1 MVGSRVLWA
10 VGSCLWAQTSSAAWI
25 GHVQPPRT
33 PQQQQQQQRRRQQ
46 HQRSRSVVAAED
58 AGWKKKKVVVTGLG
72 TLTSL
77 GNDADTFFNNLLDGK
92 CGIQTVTRFDPE
104 LSAVK
109 IASEVR
115 DFDVNEF
122 WEPKDAKR
130 YDRYAHLAMGAAK
143 LAMADAGLDKDDV
156 DGKRF
161 GVLIG
166 SGVGGL
172 ESVEKSCRILTE
184 KGPKRITPFLL
195 PSIIGNTAGSMVA
208 IELGAKGPNFG
219 IVSACATGTH
229 ALGEALKNLQLGEA
243 DVMLA
248 GGTEAAVTPLGFAG
262 FASMRAMCTTG
273 NDNPQ
278 TASRPFDADR
288 AGFVMGEG
296 AGVLLLET
304 EEHALARGA
313 KIYCELAGY
322 SANCDAFH
330 ITAPHPEGE
339 GMADCLANAMA
350 SAGVKPTDV
359 QYINAHGTSTPLND
373 KFETMAFKRVFGDHA
388 SKLKISSTKGATG
401 HLLGAAGGVEAA
413 VVCKVL
419 QTGQIPPTINYDT
432 PDPDCDL
439 DYVPNKKFVSETPL
453 EVAITD
459 NLGFGGHNAALVFKR
474 YPAA

>member
-1 MVGSRVLWA
+1 VAG
-10 VGSCLWAQTSSAAWI
+10 SAAFTWV
-25 GHVQPPRT
+25 GRQQPAWR
-33 PQQQQQQQRRRQQ
+33 QQRRRQQ
-46 HQRSRSVVAAED
+46 LRRGAAVASED
-58 AGWKKKKVVVTGLG
+58 TGWKKKVVVTGLG

-77 GNDADTFFNNLLDGK
+77 GNDAETFFANLLDGK
-92 CGIQTVTRFDPE
+92 CGIQQVTRFDPE

-109 IASEVR
+109 IASEVQ
-115 DFDVNEF
+115 DFDVNQF

-143 LAMADAGLDKDDV
+143 KAMADGGLAEGDV
-156 DGKRF
+156 DSKRF

-172 ESVEKSCRILTE
+172 ESVETSCRILSE

-208 IELGAKGPNFG
+208 IELGAKGPNYG
-219 IVSACATGTH
+219 VVSACATGTH
-229 ALGEALKNLQLGEA
+229 ALGEALKYLQYGDA

-248 GGTEAAVTPLGFAG
+248 GGTEAAITPLGFAG

-278 TASRPFDADR
+278 TASRPFDAER
-288 AGFVMGEG
+288 SGFVMGEG

-304 EEHALARGA
+304 EEHARARGA
-313 KIYCELAGY
+313 TIYCELAGY
-322 SANCDAFH
+322 AANCDAFH

-339 GMADCLANAMA
+339 GMADCLSAAMS
-350 SAGVKPTDV
+350 SAGVAPTDV

-373 KFETMAFKRVFGDHA
+373 KFETMAYKRVFGEHA
-388 SKLKISSTKGATG
+388 SALKISSTKGAIG

-413 VVCKVL
+413 IVCKVL
-419 QTGQIPPTINYDT
+419 QTGEIPPTINLVT
-432 PDPDCDL
+432 PDPECDL
-439 DYVPNKKFVSETPL
+439 DYVPNEKFVPEEPL
-453 EVAITD
+453 QVAISD

-474 YPAA
+474 YNAA